1 MSYEEAV
8 ELASRDE
15 AFKATVYAM
24 NTLLI
29 HKGIYTTQEY
39 RKLFVEWVEKE
50 ERKKKRQQ
58 AATPS
63 SNTPSRVPA

>member
-8 ELASRDE
+8 ELATRDE

-29 HKGIYTTQEY
+29 HRGIYTAEEY
-39 RKLFVEWVEKE
+39 RARFVEWVEKE
-50 ERKKKRQQ
+50 KRKKAVARKI
-58 AATPS
+58 
-63 SNTPSRVPA
+63 